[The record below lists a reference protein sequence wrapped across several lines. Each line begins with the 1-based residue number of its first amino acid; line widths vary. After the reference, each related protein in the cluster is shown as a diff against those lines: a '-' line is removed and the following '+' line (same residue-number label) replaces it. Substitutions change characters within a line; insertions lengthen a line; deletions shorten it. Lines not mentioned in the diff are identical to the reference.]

1 MDFIIRKREIVFG
14 FGRVKRKTDDR
25 EIS

>member
-1 MDFIIRKREIVFG
+1 MDFIIRKREIVFVS
-14 FGRVKRKTDDR
+14 GRVKRKTDDR

>member
-14 FGRVKRKTDDR
+14 PGRVKRKTDDK
-25 EIS
+25 EFS